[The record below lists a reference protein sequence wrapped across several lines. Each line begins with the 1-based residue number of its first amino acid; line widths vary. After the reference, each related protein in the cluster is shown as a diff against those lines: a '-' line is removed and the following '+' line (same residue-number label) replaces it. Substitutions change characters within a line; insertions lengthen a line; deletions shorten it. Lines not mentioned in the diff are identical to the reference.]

1 MNRGL
6 FIGAALAGGSA
17 ATAMVMMMMHSSAEM
32 PASKTIHEMAIVEKM
47 RNDLLSKKE
56 EITRLQTQLDV
67 LSANQERR
75 IAQEAVRQARMMSEK
90 RFSEG
95 EAQGFKF
102 GLLHAQA
109 HGWIDETGRIYKA
122 QWNKFANGS
131 PGRAAP

>member
-1 MNRGL
+1 
-6 FIGAALAGGSA
+6 
-17 ATAMVMMMMHSSAEM
+17 MVMMMMHSSAEI
-32 PASKTIHEMAIVEKM
+32 PASETIHEMAIVEKM

-56 EITRLQTQLDV
+56 EITRLQTQLDM

-95 EAQGFKF
+95 EAQGFEF
-102 GLLHAQA
+102 GLLHARA
-109 HGWIDETGRIYKA
+109 RGWKDETGRVYKA
-122 QWNKFANGS
+122 PWNKFANGS